1 MERVGHLAR
10 SSAVRRAS
18 AFAAGVAGLVVLGAC
33 SSGSEGSLP
42 LRTVPTTVVET
53 TTTTAGPATSTT
65 PAPLTPAPSRTPVI
79 VNGVPQAKASPTR
92 GAIGTRVQLDGYGFT
107 EAHWK
112 AADASL
118 WLSGSQSGCALYA
131 SAQHSVRV
139 TADGHLSGDF
149 TVPGRGECRQSD
161 VADAA
166 VGNGSYTI
174 VFQCTACSI
183 GTFEVTGS
191 GPPASA
197 QCKTVGFTPQS
208 EDAASSIVAT
218 GLSCD
223 EAEAFVRRLGPSVG
237 TNGPARIELD
247 GYQCVH
253 VRYQDEP
260 LPQGFY
266 ECTSGSKRIT
276 FVRS

>member
-1 MERVGHLAR
+1 ML
-10 SSAVRRAS
+10 
-18 AFAAGVAGLVVLGAC
+18 AAGAAGLVVLGAC
-33 SSGSEGSLP
+33 SSGSDGSLP
-42 LRTVPTTVVET
+42 LRTTPTTVAET
-53 TTTTAGPATSTT
+53 TTTTGEPGSETT
-65 PAPLTPAPSRTPVI
+65 PAPSPTTPSRKPVY
-79 VNGVPQAKASPTR
+79 VNGVPQATATPTR
-92 GAIGTRVQLDGYGFT
+92 GAIGTRVHLDGYGFT

-112 AADASL
+112 GAGASL
-118 WLSGSQSGCALYA
+118 WLSGSQPGCALLA

-149 TVPGRGECRQSD
+149 TVPARGECRQSD
-161 VADAA
+161 VAGAA

-183 GTFEVTGS
+183 GKFEVTGA

-197 QCKTVGFTPQS
+197 KCTTVGFTPQS

-223 EAEAFVRRLGPSVG
+223 EAESFLRRLGPSVG
-237 TNGPARIELD
+237 TNGPARIERE
-247 GYQCVH
+247 GFQCVLTRH
-253 VRYQDEP
+253 QDEP

-266 ECTSGSKRIT
+266 ECTSGPKRIT